1 MSRRKADR
9 TRHRAPCAVTIG
21 GRRHNGF
28 LIDYSTSGMF
38 IQTSASPKVGQRLD
52 IELTLRGERL
62 PMHVEV
68 VRRRSV
74 PAQLRTLAGGGIGVR
89 ILSAPES
96 FYALIAAEQESRGV
110 DDAIPV
116 PIRERRPA
124 DVSRRTAPIAVVP
137 PAAAQPAR
145 PRFRVRV
152 RTIQGNRSRT
162 LELEAHS
169 DSEASRLALEELGS
183 DWKVLEVSPL

>member
-52 IELTLRGERL
+52 LELTLRGERL

-116 PIRERRPA
+116 PIRDYRPSHA
-124 DVSRRTAPIAVVP
+124 RPKAAPGPVAP
-137 PAAAQPAR
+137 PAPPAVR
-145 PRFRVRV
+145 LRFRVRV
-152 RTIQGNRSRT
+152 RATQSNRSRT
-162 LELEAHS
+162 LDLEAQS
-169 DSEASRLALEELGS
+169 ESEASRLALEELGS
-183 DWKVLEVSPL
+183 DWKVLEVSSL